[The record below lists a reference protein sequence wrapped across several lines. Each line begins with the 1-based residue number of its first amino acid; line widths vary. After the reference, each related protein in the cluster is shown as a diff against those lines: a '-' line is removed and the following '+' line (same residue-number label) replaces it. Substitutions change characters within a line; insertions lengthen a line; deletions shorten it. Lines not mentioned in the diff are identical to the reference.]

1 MPTYKPYTKHQ
12 LDFALREIGRAIY
25 TVVAPL
31 DIHAW
36 WSKEPLP
43 FTERTA
49 GKPLT
54 LAIGDKWGD
63 LFDCAWFRFTGE
75 VPASAVGQ
83 HVVLL
88 LDVNGEMCVFDAHGV
103 PARGLTSMSSG
114 YDFSL
119 GEPGK
124 RVLQIAERAQGGER
138 IDVWADA
145 GCNDLFGELHNNG
158 TVREAAIA
166 TCDDDVRGLYYDFE
180 VLLDFLKALP
190 ENSPRYQQI
199 LTGLN
204 DVVPLLYRGIPTV
217 AQEARAILAPLL
229 AKRGGDPSLRVSA
242 VGHAHMDLGWL
253 WPIRETVRK
262 GARTF
267 STAIELAE
275 RYPDY
280 VFGASQAQYFL
291 WMKQRYPALYA
302 KIKDKVREGRL
313 EPQGAMWVEADTN
326 VSGGEALVRQLLQGK
341 RFFQQEFGVDVRY
354 LWLPDVFGYSAAL
367 PQLLKLADVDY
378 FSTQKLSWSLI
389 NAFPH
394 QSFHW
399 QGLDGTKV
407 LTHMLPE
414 ETYNSPA
421 APRSVRKIEQN
432 YRDSGVSSRALMV
445 FGIGDGGGGP
455 GEEHLER
462 LTRLKNL
469 ADLSPVTQESAADFL
484 DKWQVDADRF
494 ATWVGEL
501 YLERHEGTLTTEA
514 RNKWYNR
521 KMELALRELEWTA
534 VLANL
539 ATGAPYPADFL
550 TETWR
555 EVLLYQFHDIL
566 PGSSIK
572 RVYDESVARY
582 QAMYRDVTARI
593 ADNHRLVA
601 AQVDTAGMAQPVAV
615 FNALSWERE
624 EWVPLEGQWLRVAV
638 PPLGYTVVDAA
649 VIAPVGES
657 AARNLTATPTMLE
670 NDFLHVA
677 FAADGS
683 ITSLFDKRANREVIP
698 AGQAA
703 NRLAVY
709 ADFGDAWDFPMD
721 YADQTPRAMQ
731 LVSADAHVDGPTAV
745 LLQVYRIG
753 HSELVQEIVLTAGS
767 PRLDFVCHLRWR
779 EPKTMLR
786 TSFPIA
792 VHADEATYEVQY
804 GHLRRPTHRNT
815 TWDLAK
821 DEVAAH
827 KWVDLSQG
835 DYGVALLN
843 DSKYGHKIKRNDS
856 GCCVIDLNLL
866 RSVPYP
872 GSTRLHPTDVAPG
885 EPHHAFTDQCDHL
898 FTYVLYPHAGDAVA
912 GGVIK
917 AGYALNVPLRVVPLE
932 SHAGESAANRGNAT
946 QSAFVQIDAPNIV
959 VEAVKQAEDSAD
971 IIVRLYESEHR
982 AAKATVWFGFPVAA
996 VKEVTLL
1003 ERPLHALPVDD
1014 DTVTLDFRPFEIKT
1028 IAVSVQQSAISSQF
1042 IAES

>member
-12 LDFALREIGRAIY
+12 LDVALGEIGRAIY
-25 TVVAPL
+25 TAVAKL
-31 DIHAW
+31 DIRAW
-36 WSKEPLP
+36 WSPEPLP
-43 FTERTA
+43 FTERA
-49 GKPLT
+49 GGKPLT

-63 LFDCAWFRFTGE
+63 LFDCAWFHFTGE
-75 VPASAVGQ
+75 VPAEAAGQ

-88 LDVNGEMCVFDAHGV
+88 LDVNGEMCVFDANGV
-103 PARGLTSMSSG
+103 PTRGLTSVASG

-124 RVLQIAERAQGGER
+124 RILQISPSAQGGER
-138 IDVWADA
+138 LDVWADA
-145 GCNDLFGELHNNG
+145 GCNDLFGNLQNNG

-166 TCDDDVRGLYYDFE
+166 VCNDEVRALYYDFE
-180 VLLDFLKALP
+180 VLLDFLKVLP

-204 DVVPLLYRGIPTV
+204 DVIPLLYRGVP
-217 AQEARAILAPLL
+217 AAAADARAILAPLL
-229 AKRGGDPSLRVSA
+229 AKRGGDPSLRISA

-267 STAIELAE
+267 STAIELAD

-280 VFGASQAQYFL
+280 VFGASQPQYFL
-291 WMKQRYPALYA
+291 WMKQHYPALYA
-302 KIKDKVREGRL
+302 KIAEKVRAGRL

-341 RFFQQEFGVDVRY
+341 RFFQQEFGVELRY

-389 NAFPH
+389 NPFPH

-399 QGLDGTKV
+399 QGLDGTAV

-421 APRSVRKIEQN
+421 APRSVRRIEQN
-432 YRDSGVSSRALMV
+432 YHDSGVSSRALMV

-462 LTRLKNL
+462 LARLKNL
-469 ADLSPVTQESAADFL
+469 EGLSPVTQESAADFL
-484 DKWQVDADRF
+484 EKWQEEADRF
-494 ATWVGEL
+494 PTWVGEL

-521 KMELALRELEWTA
+521 KMELALRELEWAA

-539 ATGAPYPADFL
+539 TTGAPYPADFL
-550 TETWR
+550 TDTWR

-572 RVYDESVARY
+572 RVYDESLARY
-582 QAMYRDVTARI
+582 AVMFHETTTRI
-593 ADNHRLVA
+593 AENYRLVA
-601 AQVDTAGMAQPVAV
+601 ARVDTASMAKPVAV
-615 FNALSWERE
+615 FNPLSWKRE
-624 EWVPLEGQWLRVAV
+624 EWVQVDGQWLRVAV
-638 PPLGYTVVDAA
+638 PPMGYTVIDAA
-649 VIAPVGES
+649 AQNALARDHNPAPSPLVLDHNP
-657 AARNLTATPTMLE
+657 ALLE
-670 NDFLHVA
+670 NDLLRVT

-683 ITSLFDKRANREVIP
+683 IASLFDKRANREVIP
-698 AGQAA
+698 AGQTA

-709 ADFGDAWDFPMD
+709 TDFGDAWDFPMD
-721 YADQTPRAMQ
+721 YADQTPRYME
-731 LVSADAHVDGPTAV
+731 LVSATTRVDGPRVV
-745 LLQVYRIG
+745 LTQVYRLG
-753 HSELVQEIVLTAGS
+753 HSEMTQEIALTAGS
-767 PRLDFVCHLRWR
+767 PRLNFICDLHWR
-779 EPKTMLR
+779 EPRAMLR
-786 TSFPIA
+786 TSFPVAI
-792 VHADEATYEVQY
+792 HADEATYEIQF
-804 GHLRRPTHRNT
+804 GHIRRPTHRNT

-821 DEVAAH
+821 DEVVAH

-843 DSKYGHKIKRNDS
+843 DAKYGHKIKDNAA

-872 GSTRLHPTDVAPG
+872 GSELLHPTDVAPG
-885 EPHHAFTDQCDHL
+885 EPHHAFTDQADHV
-898 FTYVLYPHAGDAVA
+898 FTYALYPHASDAVA
-912 GGVIK
+912 GGVIR

-932 SHAGESAANRGNAT
+932 PGAGGAADRDSAA
-946 QSAFVQIDAPNIV
+946 QSAFVQIDAPNVI

-971 IIVRLYESEHR
+971 VIVRLYESEHR
-982 AAKATVWFGFPVAA
+982 AARATLWFGFPVAA
-996 VKEVTLL
+996 VQEVNLL
-1003 ERPLHALPVDD
+1003 ERPIKPLPVDK
-1014 DTVTLDFRPFEIKT
+1014 DTVTVEFRPFEIKT
-1028 IAVSVQQSAISSQF
+1028 LAVTPASRS
-1042 IAES
+1042 

>member
-12 LDFALREIGRAIY
+12 LDYALREIARAIY
-25 TVVAPL
+25 TPVAPL
-31 DIHAW
+31 DIRAW

-43 FTERTA
+43 FAARMD
-49 GKPLT
+49 GKALV
-54 LAIGDKWGD
+54 LNVGDKWGD
-63 LFDCAWFRFTGE
+63 LFDCAWFHFVGV
-75 VPASAVGQ
+75 VPDAAAGQ

-88 LDVNGEMCVFDAHGV
+88 LDVNGEMCVFDADGV

-124 RVLQIAERAQGGER
+124 RVLQISPAAQGGER
-138 IDVWADA
+138 VDVWADA
-145 GCNDLFGELHNNG
+145 GCNDLFGNLQNNG

-166 TCDDDVRGLYYDFE
+166 ICNDDVRALYYDFE
-180 VLLDFLKALP
+180 VLLDFLKTLP
-190 ENSPRYQQI
+190 ENSPRYQQV

-204 DVVPLLYRGIPTV
+204 DVIPLLYRGV
-217 AQEARAILAPLL
+217 AAAVVDARAVLAPLL
-229 AKRGGDPSLRVSA
+229 AKRGGDPSLRISA

-267 STAIELAE
+267 STALELAD

-280 VFGASQAQYFL
+280 VFGASQPQYFL
-291 WMKQRYPALYA
+291 WMKQHYPALYA
-302 KIKDKVREGRL
+302 KIAQKVREGRL

-341 RFFQQEFGVDVRY
+341 RFFLQEFGVELRY

-389 NAFPH
+389 NPFPH

-399 QGLDGTKV
+399 QGLDGTAV

-421 APRSVRKIEQN
+421 APRSVRRIEQN

-462 LTRLKNL
+462 LARLKDL
-469 ADLSPVTQESAADFL
+469 EGLSPVAQESATDFL
-484 DKWQVDADRF
+484 DKWMTEAGRF
-494 ATWVGEL
+494 PTWAGEL

-521 KMELALRELEWTA
+521 KMELALRELEWAA
-534 VLANL
+534 VLAGL
-539 ATGAPYPADFL
+539 TTGAPYPAGFL
-550 TETWR
+550 TDTWR

-572 RVYDESVARY
+572 RVYDESLARY
-582 QAMYRDVTARI
+582 EIMFRETQTRIVEHYRQA
-593 ADNHRLVA
+593 A
-601 AQVDTAGMAQPVAV
+601 AQVNTAGMAKPVAV
-615 FNALSWERE
+615 FNPLSWERE
-624 EWVPLEGQWLRVAV
+624 EWVQADGQWLRVAV
-638 PPLGYTVVDAA
+638 PPMGYTVIDAA
-649 VIAPVGES
+649 AQKTLVLDHNPASPLL
-657 AARNLTATPTMLE
+657 ARDHNPAFLE
-670 NDFLHVA
+670 NDLLRVT
-677 FAADGS
+677 FAVDGS
-683 ITSLFDKRANREVIP
+683 IVSLFDKRANREVIP

-703 NRLAVY
+703 NQLAVY

-721 YADQTPRAMQ
+721 YADQTPHTMA
-731 LVSADAHVDGPTAV
+731 LVSATSRCDGPRVV
-745 LLQVYRIG
+745 LTQVYRLG
-753 HSELVQEIVLTAGS
+753 HSEMTQEIVLTAGS

-779 EPKTMLR
+779 EPRAMLR
-786 TSFPIA
+786 TSFPVA
-792 VHADEATYEVQY
+792 VHATEATYEIQF

-827 KWVDLSQG
+827 KWADLSQG

-843 DSKYGHKIKRNDS
+843 DAKYGHKIKGN
-856 GCCVIDLNLL
+856 VIDLNLL
-866 RSVPYP
+866 RSTPYP
-872 GSTRLHPTDVAPG
+872 GSELLHPTAVAPG
-885 EPHHAFTDQCDHL
+885 EPHDGFTDQCDHV
-898 FTYVLYPHAGDAVA
+898 FIYALYPHAGDAVA
-912 GGVIK
+912 GGVIR

-932 SHAGESAANRGNAT
+932 PGAGGAADRAGVS
-946 QSAFVQIDAPNIV
+946 QSTFVQIDAPNVI

-982 AAKATVWFGFPVAA
+982 TAKATLWFGFPVAA
-996 VKEVTLL
+996 VQEVNLL
-1003 ERPLHALPVDD
+1003 ERPIQPLTVDD
-1014 DTVTLDFRPFEIKT
+1014 DTVTIEFRPFEIKT
-1028 IAVSVQQSAISSQF
+1028 LAVTPA
-1042 IAES
+1042 

>member
-25 TVVAPL
+25 TAVAPL
-31 DIHAW
+31 DVRAW

-43 FTERTA
+43 FAARMD
-49 GKPLT
+49 GKE
-54 LAIGDKWGD
+54 LAPRIGDKWGD
-63 LFDCAWFRFTGE
+63 LFDCAWFHFTGE
-75 VPASAVGQ
+75 VPAAAAGQ

-88 LDVNGEMCVFDAHGV
+88 LDVSGEMCVFDANGV

-124 RVLQIAERAQGGER
+124 RVLQLFARAEGGER
-138 IDVWADA
+138 VDVWADA
-145 GCNDLFGELHNNG
+145 GCNDLFGNLQNNG

-166 TCDDDVRGLYYDFE
+166 VCNDDVRAFYYDFE
-180 VLLDFLKALP
+180 VLLDFLHVLS
-190 ENSPRYQQI
+190 ENTPRYQQI

-204 DVVPLLYRGIPTV
+204 DVVPLLYRGV
-217 AQEARAILAPLL
+217 AAVAADARAILAPLL
-229 AKRGGDPSLRVSA
+229 AKRGGDPSLRISA

-280 VFGASQAQYFL
+280 VFGASQPQYFL
-291 WMKQRYPALYA
+291 WMKQHYPALYA
-302 KIKDKVREGRL
+302 KIAQKVREGRL

-341 RFFQQEFGVDVRY
+341 RFFQQEFGVELRY

-389 NAFPH
+389 NPFPH

-399 QGLDGTKV
+399 QGLDGTTV

-462 LTRLKNL
+462 LARLKDL
-469 ADLSPVTQESAADFL
+469 EGLSPVVQESVADFL
-484 DKWQVDADRF
+484 DKWMTDAERF
-494 ATWVGEL
+494 STWVGEL

-521 KMELALRELEWTA
+521 KMELALRELEWA
-534 VLANL
+534 AALARVE
-539 ATGAPYPADFL
+539 TGAPYPADFL
-550 TETWR
+550 TDTWR

-572 RVYDESVARY
+572 RVYDESLARY
-582 QAMYRDVTARI
+582 EIMFRETQARI
-593 ADNHRLVA
+593 AECYRRIATQVNTA
-601 AQVDTAGMAQPVAV
+601 AMAKPVAV
-615 FNALSWERE
+615 FNPLSWERE
-624 EWVPLEGQWLRVAV
+624 EWVQADGQWLRVAV
-638 PPLGYTVVDAA
+638 PPMGYTVLDAA
-649 VIAPVGES
+649 VIPSEASNV
-657 AARNLTATPTMLE
+657 AATAEILE
-670 NDFLHVA
+670 NDLLRVT

-683 ITSLFDKRANREVIP
+683 IVSLFDKRANREVIP
-698 AGQAA
+698 HGQAA

-721 YADQTPRAMQ
+721 YADQTPHHMA
-731 LVSADAHVDGPTAV
+731 LVSATARVDGPRAV
-745 LLQVYRIG
+745 LTQVYRLG
-753 HSELVQEIVLTAGS
+753 HSEMTQEIALTAGS
-767 PRLDFVCHLRWR
+767 PRLDFACRLRWR
-779 EPKTMLR
+779 EPRAMLR
-786 TSFPIA
+786 ASFPVA
-792 VHADEATYEVQY
+792 VHADEATYEIQF
-804 GHLRRPTHRNT
+804 GHLRRPAHRNT

-827 KWVDLSQG
+827 KWADLSQG

-843 DSKYGHKIKRNDS
+843 DAKYGHKIKD
-856 GCCVIDLNLL
+856 GVIDLNLL
-866 RSVPYP
+866 RSAPYP
-872 GSTRLHPTDVAPG
+872 GSELLHPTEVAPG
-885 EPHHAFTDQCDHL
+885 EPHHGFTDQCDHV
-898 FTYVLYPHAGDAVA
+898 FTYALYPHAGDAVA
-912 GGVIK
+912 GGVIR

-932 SHAGESAANRGNAT
+932 SHAGESAA
-946 QSAFVQIDAPNIV
+946 QSAFVQIDAPNVV
-959 VEAVKQAEDSAD
+959 VEAVKQAEDSVAGAYD
-971 IIVRLYESEHR
+971 LIVRLYESEHR
-982 AAKATVWFGFPVAA
+982 SARAKLWFGFPVAA
-996 VKEVTLL
+996 VQEVNLL
-1003 ERPLHALPVDD
+1003 ERPIQPLTVDD
-1014 DTVTLDFRPFEIKT
+1014 DTVTLEFRPFEIKT
-1028 IAVSVQQSAISSQF
+1028 IAVSFQQSAISD
-1042 IAES
+1042 